1 MARTLEF
8 DRDHALGSAM
18 HLFWRQ
24 GYVATSLSQLLA
36 AMNISRSSLYATFG
50 DKRRL
55 FIEALDLF
63 SQRNN
68 AMVDTAFNEAQPLLA
83 VRAFFVDSVQNSTPT
98 RLARGCM
105 MVNSILELADV
116 DSELSQHAANRL
128 GEVESRFQRCFELA
142 QSLGQLEKTYSPEYL
157 AKMVMTLN
165 QGLRVSSRKNVSVQE
180 LSNVVATTLGL
191 LGIEV

>member
-1 MARTLEF
+1 MARSLEF
-8 DRDHALGSAM
+8 DRDETLASAM

-24 GYVATSLSQLLA
+24 GYVATSLTQLLD
-36 AMNISRSSLYATFG
+36 AMGISRSSLYATFG

-68 AMVDTAFNEAQPLLA
+68 AMVDSVFNDAQPLLA
-83 VRAFFVDSVQNSTPT
+83 VRAFFVGSVQNSTST

-116 DSELSQHAANRL
+116 DAELSQLAAKRL
-128 GEVESRFQRCFELA
+128 AEVETRFQHCFELA
-142 QSLGQLEKTYSPEYL
+142 QSLGQLDKTYSPEYL

-165 QGLRVSSRKNVSVQE
+165 QGLRVSSRKNVSAQE

-191 LGIEV
+191 LGIKV